1 MPSNVFRSLEAGDD
15 PAFQTDHVDSV
26 LAIIAG
32 QKQVLELGAGLRSP
46 LPAAELIDEK
56 LAANVPIDLQ
66 QLLIDLVFFKGHKL
80 AKFMQY
86 VVQRRE
92 GSID

>member
-46 LPAAELIDEK
+46 LPAADLIAEK
-56 LAANVPIDLQ
+56 LAANVASSVVRGA
-66 QLLIDLVFFKGHKL
+66 LIESPTSLCLDSL
-80 AKFMQY
+80 
-86 VVQRRE
+86 
-92 GSID
+92 S